1 MESFKD
7 VKTNLLEERLPSA
20 FDKALLVSKKAE
32 TMIYMSIV
40 KCLETFSDICID
52 FDENDPVVAF
62 FDRWDSEGYIDGA
75 LSYGDIGDGKRRLG
89 CSFDLYR
96 IRDTFEIINSDLF
109 GTISDEYGKKL
120 DNSSDLVISSEE
132 VCQLEKQFKKVN
144 NK

>member
-1 MESFKD
+1 MESFND
-7 VKTNLLEERLPSA
+7 VKTNLLEERLPGA

-40 KCLETFSDICID
+40 KCLESFSDVCID

-62 FDRWDSEGYIDGA
+62 FDRWDSEGHIDGA
-75 LSYGDIGDGKRRLG
+75 LSYGEIGDGKRRLG

-96 IRDTFEIINSDLF
+96 IRDTFETLNSDLF

-120 DNSSDLVISSEE
+120 DDSSNLAISCEE
-132 VCQLEKQFKKVN
+132 LGQLEKQFKKVN
-144 NK
+144 SN